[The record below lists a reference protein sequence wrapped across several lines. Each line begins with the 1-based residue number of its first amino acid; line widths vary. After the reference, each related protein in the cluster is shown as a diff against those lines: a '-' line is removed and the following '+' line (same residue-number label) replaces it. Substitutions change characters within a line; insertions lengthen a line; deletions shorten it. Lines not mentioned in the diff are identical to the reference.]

1 MGISVRIGSSWG
13 DFLRTEFEAP
23 YFADLMAFVRSEY
36 AKERV
41 YPQRSKIFR
50 AFDDCP
56 LESVRVVVVG
66 QDPYHG
72 PGQANGLCFSVNPG
86 VSFPPSLVNIFKE
99 VSSDL
104 GTEKPLDGDLGR
116 WADQGVLLLNS
127 ILTVRDGNPGSHQG
141 RGWERFTDSVIRLLS
156 EEYEHLVFML
166 WGGYAQRKGVIIDRS
181 KHLVLEAP
189 HPSPLSVY
197 RGFFGCKHF
206 SRANDYLAALGKD
219 PIRW

>member
-56 LESVRVVVVG
+56 LESVMVVVVG

-156 EEYEHLVFML
+156 EEYKHLVFML